1 MAKRAA
7 KKLVALLIV
16 TVFMLTAV
24 VTLASCGNGEL
35 QAIEITTEPTKT
47 AYIQGETFD
56 PAGMVVTAKYEG
68 DKTKELKADEYTYS
82 PSGKLTT
89 SDRYITIT
97 YTESEVEQTVRQK
110 ITVTNDI
117 VEATVSKNPTKTEYI
132 SGQIFDPTGMELSV
146 KYQDNSTGKF
156 VVSSASDVSFGQ
168 DPLTT
173 GQTSVE
179 VTVGTVKVSVPV
191 TVNAGMYAEAEN
203 GLIDSANAKINT
215 DSPEATGGAYVGDMK
230 SGESLTFLFSAESE
244 GTADITF
251 RLASQYLKED
261 SDWTPIWMGDCQLNL
276 IMDVL
281 VNGEPLT
288 IGDDVILPG
297 GGESGGEPD
306 QSLWFNWQDV
316 DLGQINLVEGL
327 NTVTITFKQHSYT
340 DTSQSSF
347 SGKFTANVDSMWI
360 VSDGGVELSPVEM
373 NIDVAASDVSL
384 IEEEGVPYLV
394 VDADID
400 YSGYTA
406 EALEANLAEALG
418 FALQNVETD
427 AYFLT
432 GASDYELTVSVANE
446 NEATAQLKADVS
458 GLTGGNYAVCLGYDE
473 NEQRVLLNKDTLPA
487 SVKITGGSFSANAV
501 SYEVVYSPDSTAAE
515 DCEGNVGLKVTTAVT
530 LDSATLGTQVSLEE
544 RDGRVWYVI
553 AGGTVSYTKE
563 DATLSDADAKAGA
576 EKLLQAYFYFDLQNN
591 PYMESGNWSGNWD
604 ANLVNAH
611 VITITDDTF
620 ELAVDVTDLANN
632 SYTTHCKEASANTG
646 NDGWN
651 DFKPDIDSFTSTVT
665 LNGRVYAMSYTKGGG
680 NEQYYG
686 CVGMKISD
694 APAEPAA

>member
-1 MAKRAA
+1 M
-7 KKLVALLIV
+7 
-16 TVFMLTAV
+16 
-24 VTLASCGNGEL
+24 
-35 QAIEITTEPTKT
+35 
-47 AYIQGETFD
+47 
-56 PAGMVVTAKYEG
+56 
-68 DKTKELKADEYTYS
+68 
-82 PSGKLTT
+82 
-89 SDRYITIT
+89 
-97 YTESEVEQTVRQK
+97 
-110 ITVTNDI
+110 
-117 VEATVSKNPTKTEYI
+117 EATVSKNPTKTEYI

-203 GLIDSANAKINT
+203 GLIDSAKAKINT
-215 DSPEATGGAYVGDMK
+215 DSPEATGGKYVGDMK
-230 SGESLTFLFSAESE
+230 SGDSLTFLFSAESE

-261 SDWTPIWMGDCQLNL
+261 SNWTPIWMGDCQLNL

-297 GGESGGEPD
+297 GGEPGGEPD

-473 NEQRVLLNKDTLPA
+473 NA
-487 SVKITGGSFSANAV
+487 
-501 SYEVVYSPDSTAAE
+501 
-515 DCEGNVGLKVTTAVT
+515 
-530 LDSATLGTQVSLEE
+530 
-544 RDGRVWYVI
+544 
-553 AGGTVSYTKE
+553 
-563 DATLSDADAKAGA
+563 
-576 EKLLQAYFYFDLQNN
+576 
-591 PYMESGNWSGNWD
+591 
-604 ANLVNAH
+604 
-611 VITITDDTF
+611 
-620 ELAVDVTDLANN
+620 
-632 SYTTHCKEASANTG
+632 
-646 NDGWN
+646 
-651 DFKPDIDSFTSTVT
+651 
-665 LNGRVYAMSYTKGGG
+665 
-680 NEQYYG
+680 
-686 CVGMKISD
+686 
-694 APAEPAA
+694 